1 MIMKQNH
8 GLPIIHLALK
18 FFCAKSFYWLMVN
31 RIPVIIRESLHQIIS
46 VLTVWYLF
54 RFICLVCYRRR
65 SVTLDTCTKHLIRR
79 NPCLMLKGLRL
90 YEETQFP
97 QWQRFAISL
106 NDLFIHN
113 LLLNRYHIS
122 YFGVLLYFRFS
133 KSRCEF
139 CLKRVTCPW
148 SRSMSSGSAQ
158 SWWRDVLVSRTSLS
172 PKNTAAWK
180 AINLAHVCQL
190 WNSRG
195 KVEWRLRRESKRG
208 VWFTSRK
215 CWKYESNCFVV
226 GFHSVINK
234 CWKGINSFGR
244 NFH

>member
-1 MIMKQNH
+1 MLITLRSKGVKSEFRRNLVKPNPNLSQRPIMIMKQNH

-18 FFCAKSFYWLMVN
+18 FFCAKSFYWLLVN
-31 RIPVIIRESLHQIIS
+31 RIPVIIQESLHQIIS

-79 NPCLMLKGLRL
+79 NPCLMPKGLRL

-122 YFGVLLYFRFS
+122 YFGVLLWP
-133 KSRCEF
+133 
-139 CLKRVTCPW
+139 L
-148 SRSMSSGSAQ
+148 
-158 SWWRDVLVSRTSLS
+158 D
-172 PKNTAAWK
+172 
-180 AINLAHVCQL
+180 
-190 WNSRG
+190 
-195 KVEWRLRRESKRG
+195 
-208 VWFTSRK
+208 SRK
-215 CWKYESNCFVV
+215 VATNFVWNAWPV
-226 GFHSVINK
+226 LDQEVRPAAVHKVDGGT
-234 CWKGINSFGR
+234 C
-244 NFH
+244 

>member
-1 MIMKQNH
+1 MLITLRSKGVKSESRRNLLKPNPNLSQRPIMIMKQNH
-8 GLPIIHLALK
+8 GLPIIHLALI

-113 LLLNRYHIS
+113 LLLNRYHLS
-122 YFGVLLYFRFS
+122 YFGVLLWP
-133 KSRCEF
+133 
-139 CLKRVTCPW
+139 L
-148 SRSMSSGSAQ
+148 
-158 SWWRDVLVSRTSLS
+158 D
-172 PKNTAAWK
+172 
-180 AINLAHVCQL
+180 
-190 WNSRG
+190 
-195 KVEWRLRRESKRG
+195 
-208 VWFTSRK
+208 SRK
-215 CWKYESNCFVV
+215 VAANFVWNAWPV
-226 GFHSVINK
+226 LDQEVCPAAVHKVDGGT
-234 CWKGINSFGR
+234 C
-244 NFH
+244 